1 MKNIKNSWFII
12 LLAICSVALYGFQI
26 FIFQKQDQTFF
37 YLLQD
42 LAFFPLQV
50 IMIYFILE
58 KILEEKERKEKIK
71 KLDVVISA
79 YFFESGTQILSCL
92 SKFDTE
98 LSKTKELLDISH
110 SWTDEKFKDVIK
122 TLKTQK
128 YLVDSGASSLEN
140 LKNNLLR
147 HKGHMLLMLQNPNL
161 LEHDYFTDML
171 WAIFHL
177 MDELSSRERLS
188 ELPKKDFD
196 HLSIDI
202 KRAYSAMLVEWV
214 YYSKHLKHSYPYLFS
229 LSERKKPFDDDISV
243 IIKD

>member
-12 LLAICSVALYGFQI
+12 LLAFCSVALYGFQI
-26 FIFQKQDQTFF
+26 LIFQKQDQTFF

-79 YFFESGTQILSCL
+79 YFFESGTAILHSL
-92 SKFDTE
+92 SKFDKDME
-98 LSKTKELLDISH
+98 QTKELLNINYN
-110 SWTDEKFKDVIK
+110 WTDEKFKSVIK
-122 TLKTQK
+122 TLKELK
-128 YLVDSGASSLEN
+128 YSVDSRSSSLEN
-140 LKNNLLR
+140 LKTNLLEQ
-147 HKGHMLLMLQNPNL
+147 KGHMLLMLQNPNL

-177 MDELSSRERLS
+177 MDELSSRERLND
-188 ELPKKDFD
+188 LPKKDFD
-196 HLSIDI
+196 HLSLDI

-243 IIKD
+243 IIQD

>member
-1 MKNIKNSWFII
+1 MKNIKNSWFVL
-12 LLAICSVALYGFQI
+12 LLAICSVALYGLQI
-26 FIFQKQDQTFF
+26 LIFQKQDQTFF

-98 LSKTKELLDISH
+98 LHKTKELLDINH

-122 TLKTQK
+122 ALKSQK
-128 YLVDSGASSLEN
+128 YFVDSNGSSLEN

-147 HKGHMLLMLQNPNL
+147 HKGHMLSMLQNPNL

-188 ELPKKDFD
+188 ELPQKDFD